1 MSIVAYIA
9 VMAITTYLIRVVPF
23 VAIRG
28 KIKSRL
34 INSVLYYIPY
44 AVLSA
49 MTFPAIFFATGDV
62 ISSSVG
68 TAAALLMAFFD
79 LPLIVVALSS
89 SAAAL
94 ITSLII
100 SPEYSESYILTA
112 ICRCSGL
119 FAYFST
125 LLRKILLQSC
135 Y

>member
-28 KIKSRL
+28 KIKSRF
-34 INSVLYYIPY
+34 INSVLCYIPY

-94 ITSLII
+94 ITSLIMI
-100 SPEYSESYILTA
+100 ALH
-112 ICRCSGL
+112 
-119 FAYFST
+119 
-125 LLRKILLQSC
+125 
-135 Y
+135 

>member
-9 VMAITTYLIRVVPF
+9 VMAITTCLIRVVPF
-23 VAIRG
+23 VAVRG
-28 KIKSRL
+28 KIKSRF

-62 ISSSVG
+62 VSSSVG

-94 ITSLII
+94 ITSLIMNA
-100 SPEYSESYILTA
+100 LH
-112 ICRCSGL
+112 
-119 FAYFST
+119 
-125 LLRKILLQSC
+125 
-135 Y
+135 